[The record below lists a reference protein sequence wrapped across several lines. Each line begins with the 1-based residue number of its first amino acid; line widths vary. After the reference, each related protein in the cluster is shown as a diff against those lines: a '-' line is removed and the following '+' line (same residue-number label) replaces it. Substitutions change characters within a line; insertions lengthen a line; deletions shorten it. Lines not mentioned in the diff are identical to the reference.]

1 MKYICTR
8 SIAGLVSFHQCWWWS
23 DLWQNLL
30 AVGKVRQAPA
40 ISRAIPTISSL
51 RTWVRCARFSYGDA
65 TCVGEI
71 TPRLGT
77 EVNPGSILSLFF
89 RTFLLKYFEIRL
101 SKSFNYFHRHR
112 SESCYGPNQGLPKIR
127 RRADVTFWSSCLK
140 KLSGAL
146 AWIWTW
152 HGDIIWCRIIY
163 RNV

>member
-1 MKYICTR
+1 MSPSTSAGDGATFGKICLQLAR
-8 SIAGLVSFHQCWWWS
+8 SDKHLRYHEPFQRSPVSVLECVVQ
-23 DLWQNLL
+23 DLATAMRHVQVKLL
-30 AVGKVRQAPA
+30 
-40 ISRAIPTISSL
+40 
-51 RTWVRCARFSYGDA
+51 
-65 TCVGEI
+65 
-71 TPRLGT
+71 LGT

-152 HGDIIWCRIIY
+152 HGDII
-163 RNV
+163 